1 MRFYFCIPVLYM
13 ISTKALNLFI
23 KAFTWSIGACTL
35 NQTTLTPFKPVA
47 AADLLKRGS
56 SFSA

>member
-1 MRFYFCIPVLYM
+1 MKDGNTSDAAGLSDGL
-13 ISTKALNLFI
+13 IS
-23 KAFTWSIGACTL
+23 
-35 NQTTLTPFKPVA
+35 VA

>member
-1 MRFYFCIPVLYM
+1 MLTGLM
-13 ISTKALNLFI
+13 SAALFHVIFVTRYGI
-23 KAFTWSIGACTL
+23 KCLS
-35 NQTTLTPFKPVA
+35 PPVA

>member
-1 MRFYFCIPVLYM
+1 MFSALSPEIHHQLQVVL
-13 ISTKALNLFI
+13 
-23 KAFTWSIGACTL
+23 
-35 NQTTLTPFKPVA
+35 LTPFSQGTPVA